1 MIESPRGPPDLL
13 RATCSTTA
21 VLVTLLTVVSVKVV
35 FVMDSVTTAGLFT
48 VTADGRVT
56 LTLSLDLNIENL
68 AKKRENIC
76 LVTYLIPSGI
86 MESNDWL
93 FKFCELDAEVVGNV
107 LLLLAEVI
115 LVPVDKLVF
124 LFSPGIPPSPGSL

>member
-56 LTLSLDLNIENL
+56 LTLSLDLDIENL
-68 AKKRENIC
+68 AIKI
-76 LVTYLIPSGI
+76 LHLSGHLPDSI
-86 MESNDWL
+86 WNHGV
-93 FKFCELDAEVVGNV
+93 K
-107 LLLLAEVI
+107 
-115 LVPVDKLVF
+115 
-124 LFSPGIPPSPGSL
+124 